1 MPRPSSTVAST
12 FNLRQYLQSFETPKQ
27 ICYVLRGIKR
37 AIPRKLVKIFHSRV
51 PILFL
56 KQFPAAG
63 YLDTCTART
72 PEKSH
77 DSRLVSGEDRGLG
90 TGDRGS
96 GIGKIK

>member
-27 ICYVLRGIKR
+27 ICSVLRGINR
-37 AIPRKLVKIFHSRV
+37 AIPRKLVKIFHCRV

-56 KQFPAAG
+56 KQFPVAG

-77 DSRLVSGEDRGLG
+77 DS
-90 TGDRGS
+90 
-96 GIGKIK
+96 